1 MEEYRFSIDV
11 HPLSTDIHIALKNR
25 GELTSEEQQRIS
37 DSLSKAIREAL
48 GNQGSGETNFWK
60 E

>member
-11 HPLSTDIHIALKNR
+11 HPLSTDVHIALKNR
-25 GELTSEEQQRIS
+25 GGLTSEEQKRMS
-37 DSLSKAIREAL
+37 DSLSKAIQEVL
-48 GNQGSGETNFWK
+48 GNQGSSETNFWR